1 MNVLVTGGAGFIGS
15 VCAERLL
22 STGQRVV
29 VVDNLSTG
37 HQAAV
42 PSGARFVQGDFA
54 DRAICAD
61 LIRRFKIETVMHFAA
76 ETLVEK
82 SMTDPRA
89 YFQNNLKKG
98 INFLDVLVDS
108 GVRNFVFSSTAAVY
122 GEPQQT
128 PIAEDH
134 PTNPINAY
142 GDSKLM
148 FEKVLGW
155 YGRAY
160 GLRSIVLRY
169 FNAAGATQLLG
180 EDHCPESHLIP
191 RLLNSVMDPSAEFVL
206 YGKDYPT
213 LDGTCIRDYVHVR
226 DVAEAHVLAAEA
238 LAKGI
243 CGTFNIGSGTGFSV
257 KEVIS
262 TTEQVLGRPIRLR
275 VGPRREGDPAIL
287 VASNGKLSREL
298 GWKPLSSSL
307 QEIVKSAWEWKRTHS
322 HGYMS
327 HVNGQTQRVAS
338 QVQEDEIRLAAPP
351 PFGS

>member
-15 VCAERLL
+15 VCTERLL
-22 STGQRVV
+22 STGRKVV

-37 HQAAV
+37 HQGAV
-42 PSGARFVQGDFA
+42 PSGAEFVQGDFA
-54 DRAICAD
+54 DRALCVD
-61 LIRRFKIETVMHFAA
+61 LIRRFRIETVMHFAA
-76 ETLVEK
+76 ETLVDK

-98 INFLDVLVDS
+98 IDFLDLLVDV
-108 GVRNFVFSSTAAVY
+108 GVKQFVFSSTAAVY

-128 PIAEDH
+128 PITEDH

-160 GLRSIVLRY
+160 GLRSIVVRY
-169 FNAAGATQLLG
+169 FNAAGATQFLG

-191 RLLNSVMDPSAEFVL
+191 RLLNSAMDPSAEFVV
-206 YGKDYPT
+206 YGTDYPT
-213 LDGTCIRDYVHVR
+213 PDGTCIRDYVHVR
-226 DVAEAHVLAAEA
+226 DVAEAHALAAEA
-238 LAKGI
+238 LSKGI
-243 CGTFNIGSGTGFSV
+243 CGTFNIGSGKGFSV

-262 TTEQVLGRPIRLR
+262 TTEQILGRPTRLR

-287 VASNGKLSREL
+287 VAGNGKLSREL

-307 QEIVKSAWEWKRTHS
+307 HEIVKSAWEWKQAHLHGYTS
-322 HGYMS
+322 HGVS
-327 HVNGQTQRVAS
+327 ETRGAAS
-338 QVQEDEIRLAAPP
+338 RCEGGATHPAATPA
-351 PFGS
+351 